1 MKKRLRKKT
10 CWMLAA
16 AAFVGLSMA
25 VYAACPQ
32 TLCAKSHTQCVQ
44 ETAEPYAAKGH
55 VSFTNGHAVLGL
67 YDTQAA
73 WEFLERQPL
82 AITLQRQGQHIIL
95 PGLPEGIFDIEN
107 TTGMKP
113 QKGDIALD
121 IRHKNIVIFCRNEEP
136 SADFIPIGHVIGGMK
151 YLLQTEGTVEGYVTK
166 HGKEEVHE
174 ETMYE
179 LR

>member
-1 MKKRLRKKT
+1 MKTRLCKKKR
-10 CWMLAA
+10 WILA
-16 AAFVGLSMA
+16 VVVCIGLSVA

-32 TLCAKSHTQCVQ
+32 ILHAKDNTQCVQ

-121 IRHKNIVIFCRNEEP
+121 IRHKNIVIFCRNEES

-151 YLLQTEGTVEGYVTK
+151 YLLQTEGTFEGYLTK

>member
-1 MKKRLRKKT
+1 MKRLRKKT
-10 CWMLAA
+10 CWILAA
-16 AAFVGLSMA
+16 AAFIGLSAA

-32 TLCAKSHTQCVQ
+32 VLCAKGNTQCVRG
-44 ETAEPYAAKGH
+44 TAEHYEVKGH
-55 VSFTNGHAVLGL
+55 LSFTNGHAVLGL

-82 AITLQRQGQHIIL
+82 AVTIQRQGQHIIL

-113 QKGDIALD
+113 KTGDIAMD
-121 IRHKNIVIFCRNEEP
+121 IRNKNIVIFCRDEDP
-136 SADFIPIGHVIGGMK
+136 SVDFVPIGHVIGGMK
-151 YLLQTEGTVEGYVTK
+151 YLLQTDGTFEGYLTK

-174 ETMYE
+174 ETM
-179 LR
+179 

>member
-1 MKKRLRKKT
+1 MKQRVRKKT

-16 AAFVGLSMA
+16 AALVGLSIA

-32 TLCAKSHTQCVQ
+32 TLCAKASTQCVQ

-107 TTGMKP
+107 TTVMKP
-113 QKGDIALD
+113 KTGDIALD
-121 IRHKNIVIFCRNEEP
+121 IRHKNIVIFCRNEEA

-151 YLLQTEGTVEGYVTK
+151 YLLQTEGTFEGYVTK